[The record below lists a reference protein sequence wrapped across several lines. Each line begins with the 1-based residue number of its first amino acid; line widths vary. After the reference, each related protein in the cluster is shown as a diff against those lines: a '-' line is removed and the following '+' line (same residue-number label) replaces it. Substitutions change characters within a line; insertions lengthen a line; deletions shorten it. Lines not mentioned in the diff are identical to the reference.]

1 MNSQI
6 RELAKANLFY
16 FNNGLRYLIRSST
29 EDGINIVRKGENGQV
44 DHVFVSNAEV
54 DEKHFAVLKS
64 SFGVLTTN
72 GRNFQKYK
80 KDDLFINPLLGISAD
95 EVRALHA
102 SGQYSVELK
111 VKASRIAVE
120 ETVSL
125 ISKSVLE
132 CVDSTHVSVFVYKPA
147 DIMLEAISQ
156 FFSLKGF
163 WVEHEKLEDGN
174 ANVTLYW

>member
-6 RELAKANLFY
+6 RELAKASLFY
-16 FNNGLRYLIRSST
+16 FNNGLRYLIRSCND
-29 EDGINIVRKGENGQV
+29 DGINIVRKGESGQV
-44 DHVFVSNAEV
+44 DHVFIHNAEV
-54 DEKHFAVLKS
+54 NEKNFAVLKS
-64 SFGVLTTN
+64 SFGVLATN

-80 KDDLFINPLLGISAD
+80 KDDLFINPLLGVSAD

-102 SGQYSVELK
+102 SGQYNVELK
-111 VKASRIAVE
+111 AKASRIAIE
-120 ETVSL
+120 ETVSF

-132 CVDSTHVSVFVYKPA
+132 CVESTQVSVFVYKPA
-147 DIMLEAISQ
+147 DIALEAIAQ

-163 WVEHEKLEDGN
+163 WVEYEKLEDGN